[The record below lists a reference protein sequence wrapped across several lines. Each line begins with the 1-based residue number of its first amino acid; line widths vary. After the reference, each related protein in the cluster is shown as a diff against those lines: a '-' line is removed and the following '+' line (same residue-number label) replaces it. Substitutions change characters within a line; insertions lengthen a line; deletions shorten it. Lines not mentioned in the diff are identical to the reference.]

1 MGKIISIA
9 NFKGGV
15 GKTTSTVNIG
25 AGLSLE
31 GKRILLIDLDP
42 QFNLTQSLGL
52 IDADKPI
59 YGALRGDYTLEP
71 VAITEGLFL
80 IPSSLDL
87 IKAEIEL
94 SGEFKREEI
103 LTRLIAPLTHQ
114 YDYILIDCPPSLGA
128 LTVSALTASDYA
140 LIVLQPEPLSIQGM
154 TEFVKILRT
163 VKTRMNPELDI
174 LGLLITSFDSRT
186 KLHKELLEYLETE
199 YKDMVFKS
207 KIRTNISIPEAQSM
221 GQDIFQYAPN
231 SPGAED
237 YHSLTNELIL
247 RVTGE

>member
-25 AGLSLE
+25 AGLSME

-52 IDADKPI
+52 LDADKPI
-59 YGALRGDYTLEP
+59 YGALRGEYALEP
-71 VAITEGLFL
+71 VAITEGLFI

-103 LTRLIAPLTHQ
+103 LSRLIAPLTAQ
-114 YDYILIDCPPSLGA
+114 YDYILIDCPPSLGL
-128 LTVSALTASDYA
+128 LTINAFIASDEIYVPIEAEFLALKGYA
-140 LIVLQPEPLSIQGM
+140 ILSEAIGRIGLSIDHVFITKFDGRKVLNRNVLDTIRHSLSDIAFKTVIRENIALAEAPTQG
-154 TEFVKILRT
+154 
-163 VKTRMNPELDI
+163 LDI
-174 LGLLITSFDSRT
+174 FR
-186 KLHKELLEYLETE
+186 
-199 YKDMVFKS
+199 
-207 KIRTNISIPEAQSM
+207 
-221 GQDIFQYAPN
+221 YAPK
-231 SPGAED
+231 SVGADD
-237 YHSLTNELIL
+237 YRQLIKEIL
-247 RVTGE
+247 N

>member
-1 MGKIISIA
+1 LGKIISIA

-25 AGLSLE
+25 AGLSME

-59 YGALRGDYTLEP
+59 YGALRGEYALEP
-71 VAITEGLFL
+71 TAITEGLFI

-103 LTRLIAPLTHQ
+103 LSRLIAPLTHQ
-114 YDYILIDCPPSLGA
+114 YDYILIDCPPSLGL
-128 LTVSALTASDYA
+128 LTINAFIASDEIYVPIEAEFLALKGYA
-140 LIVLQPEPLSIQGM
+140 ILSEAIGRIGLSIDHVFITKFDGRKVLNRNVLDTIRHSLSDIAFKTVIRENIALAEAPTQG
-154 TEFVKILRT
+154 
-163 VKTRMNPELDI
+163 LDI
-174 LGLLITSFDSRT
+174 FR
-186 KLHKELLEYLETE
+186 
-199 YKDMVFKS
+199 
-207 KIRTNISIPEAQSM
+207 
-221 GQDIFQYAPN
+221 YAPK
-231 SPGAED
+231 SVGADD
-237 YHSLTNELIL
+237 YRQLIKEIL
-247 RVTGE
+247 I

>member
-25 AGLSLE
+25 AGLSME
-31 GKRILLIDLDP
+31 DKRILLIDLDP

-59 YGALRGDYTLEP
+59 YGALRGEYALEP
-71 VAITEGLFL
+71 VAITEGLFI

-114 YDYILIDCPPSLGA
+114 YDYILIDCPPSLGL
-128 LTVSALTASDYA
+128 LTINAFIASDEIYVPIEAEFLALKGYA
-140 LIVLQPEPLSIQGM
+140 ILSEAIGRIGLSIDHVFITKFDGRKVLNRNVLDAIRHSLSDIAFKTVIRENIALAEAPTQG
-154 TEFVKILRT
+154 
-163 VKTRMNPELDI
+163 LDI
-174 LGLLITSFDSRT
+174 FR
-186 KLHKELLEYLETE
+186 
-199 YKDMVFKS
+199 
-207 KIRTNISIPEAQSM
+207 
-221 GQDIFQYAPN
+221 YAPK
-231 SPGAED
+231 SVGADD
-237 YHSLTNELIL
+237 YRQLIKEIL
-247 RVTGE
+247 I

>member
-25 AGLSLE
+25 AGLSME

-52 IDADKPI
+52 LDADKPI
-59 YGALRGDYTLEP
+59 YGALRGEYALEP
-71 VAITEGLFL
+71 IAITEGLFI

-103 LTRLIAPLTHQ
+103 LSRLIAPLTHQ
-114 YDYILIDCPPSLGA
+114 YDYIFIDCPPSLGL
-128 LTVSALTASDYA
+128 LTINAFIASDEIYVPIEAEFLALKGYA
-140 LIVLQPEPLSIQGM
+140 ILSEAIGRIGLSIDRVFITKFDGRKVLNRNVLDTIRHSLSDIAFKTVIRENIALAEAPTQG
-154 TEFVKILRT
+154 
-163 VKTRMNPELDI
+163 LDI
-174 LGLLITSFDSRT
+174 FR
-186 KLHKELLEYLETE
+186 
-199 YKDMVFKS
+199 
-207 KIRTNISIPEAQSM
+207 
-221 GQDIFQYAPN
+221 YAPK
-231 SPGAED
+231 SVGADD
-237 YHSLTNELIL
+237 YRQLIKEIL
-247 RVTGE
+247 N

>member
-25 AGLSLE
+25 AGLSME

-52 IDADKPI
+52 LDADKPI
-59 YGALRGDYTLEP
+59 YGALRGEYALEP
-71 VAITEGLFL
+71 IAITEGLFI

-103 LTRLIAPLTHQ
+103 LSRLIAPLTHQ
-114 YDYILIDCPPSLGA
+114 YDYILIDCPPSLGL
-128 LTVSALTASDYA
+128 LTINAFIASDEIYVPIEAEFLALKGYA
-140 LIVLQPEPLSIQGM
+140 ILSEAIGRIGLSIDRVFITKFDGRKVLNRNVLDTIRHSLSDIAFKTVIRENIALAEAPTQG
-154 TEFVKILRT
+154 
-163 VKTRMNPELDI
+163 LDI
-174 LGLLITSFDSRT
+174 FR
-186 KLHKELLEYLETE
+186 
-199 YKDMVFKS
+199 
-207 KIRTNISIPEAQSM
+207 
-221 GQDIFQYAPN
+221 YAPK
-231 SPGAED
+231 SVGADD
-237 YHSLTNELIL
+237 YRQLIKEIL
-247 RVTGE
+247 N

>member
-25 AGLSLE
+25 SGLSIE

-59 YGALRGDYTLEP
+59 YGALRGEYALEP
-71 VAITEGLFL
+71 VAITEGLFI

-103 LTRLIAPLTHQ
+103 LSRLIAPLTPQ
-114 YDYILIDCPPSLGA
+114 YDYILIDCPPSLGL
-128 LTVSALTASDYA
+128 LTINAFIASDEIYVPIEAEFLALKGYA
-140 LIVLQPEPLSIQGM
+140 ILSEAIGRIGLSIDHVFITKFDGRKVLNRNVLDTIRHSLSDIAFKTVIRENIALAEAPTQG
-154 TEFVKILRT
+154 
-163 VKTRMNPELDI
+163 LDI
-174 LGLLITSFDSRT
+174 FR
-186 KLHKELLEYLETE
+186 
-199 YKDMVFKS
+199 
-207 KIRTNISIPEAQSM
+207 
-221 GQDIFQYAPN
+221 YAPK
-231 SPGAED
+231 SVGADD
-237 YHSLTNELIL
+237 YRQLIKEIL
-247 RVTGE
+247 I